1 MGEPKR
7 RDDLPDAEGLSEE
20 NRKKAGKMIGT
31 FGEETMKRFFSRNWG
46 LREDAL
52 KVIANEFE
60 KEESKLRVQNP
71 EKDLLSGAYGL
82 IAYSLPDKIAQVA
95 TQGFKMLSHVESY
108 FTKERPGLNAMGH
121 LQEPILT
128 ALNDRLGDSN
138 PKLREMA
145 EDSLLALCEED
156 PDLIVRAVL

>member
-1 MGEPKR
+1 
-7 RDDLPDAEGLSEE
+7 
-20 NRKKAGKMIGT
+20 MIGT

-71 EKDLLSGAYGL
+71 QKELLSGAYGL

-95 TQGFKMLSHVESY
+95 TQGFKMLSNLDSY
-108 FTKERPGLNAMGH
+108 FTKERPSLKAMDAF
-121 LQEPILT
+121 QEPILT
-128 ALNDRLGDSN
+128 ALNDRIGDSN
-138 PKLREMA
+138 PKLRE
-145 EDSLLALCEED
+145 LA
-156 PDLIVRAVL
+156 